1 MLVPTGAEGKYEY
14 DPSIPAGSGG
24 GGDITVESLSVTEN
38 DTYTAPAGKAYS
50 PVVVNVPGGSSDYT
64 IAHVTFTNNSS
75 HHFAIAGPTLY
86 EGIMYPTMD
95 SDDMV
100 GDVFDI
106 VLYKGVATLAVVD
119 TEEMF
124 SFTVTGD
131 IVAGRTSLTVSGDGT
146 VVIAD

>member
-1 MLVPTGAEGKYEY
+1 MLVPIPGSNGSYEY
-14 DPSIPAGSGG
+14 DPSIPAPSGG
-24 GGDITVESLSVTEN
+24 GGGGGGGDFS
-38 DTYTAPAGKAYS
+38 TAK
-50 PVVVNVPGGSSDYT
+50 
-64 IAHVTFTNNSS
+64 VTFTNNSS